1 MAKEKGMRSTA
12 DHSEIQ
18 RWITE
23 HGGKPALVSGGILRV
38 DFRER
43 EAGFEEISWDEFF
56 KIFDEHSL
64 EFVYEDVPPE
74 LPGGRTF
81 KFVARGGPKN
91 KIPPDAA
98 EADADPDEEAL
109 R

>member
-1 MAKEKGMRSTA
+1 MAKEKGVRHTA
-12 DHSEIQ
+12 DHSEIR

-74 LPGGRTF
+74 LPGARSF
-81 KFVARGGPKN
+81 KFVARSGPRK
-91 KIPPDAA
+91 KPAA
-98 EADADPDEEAL
+98 EATEADADPDEESL
-109 R
+109 N